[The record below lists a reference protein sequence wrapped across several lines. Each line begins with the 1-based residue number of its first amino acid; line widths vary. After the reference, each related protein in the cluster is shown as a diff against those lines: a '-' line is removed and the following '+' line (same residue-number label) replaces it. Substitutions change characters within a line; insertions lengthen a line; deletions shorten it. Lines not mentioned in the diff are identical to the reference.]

1 MDREAIS
8 DGHAGLSRRAFL
20 RGALAAGA
28 GLLRCPVP
36 QSVRAAVPPVRR
48 RLAFYHTH
56 TEKNLELTYAIGR
69 IYNPVAM
76 NQLNAYLGD
85 FRTGEIH
92 PIDPQLMDI
101 LWALQKRIGGRGV
114 FSVISGYRSPH
125 TNAALKRRSRGV
137 AGNSLHMQGKAIDV
151 RFSEVASEAL
161 RDYAID
167 LQAGGVGFYPDSDFV
182 HLDTGRVRTW

>member
-1 MDREAIS
+1 M
-8 DGHAGLSRRAFL
+8 
-20 RGALAAGA
+20 
-28 GLLRCPVP
+28 
-36 QSVRAAVPPVRR
+36 
-48 RLAFYHTH
+48 
-56 TEKNLELTYAIGR
+56 
-69 IYNPVAM
+69 
-76 NQLNAYLGD
+76 
-85 FRTGEIH
+85 
-92 PIDPQLMDI
+92 
-101 LWALQKRIGGRGV
+101 
-114 FSVISGYRSPH
+114 ISGYRSPH